1 MKKIDRTV
9 LLHRVK
15 TAGYAISS
23 IVLVSWVTD
32 ALNEGLMFKPLLRY
46 LYPQAVENYLHPF
59 TDHPS
64 LMIWL
69 IPLLAALLLMFATS
83 TLAVHHFKRRHL
95 YRISHPLASPAL
107 AHMVTLATGDQKLL
121 CTLLHAGCATLH
133 TLHALYLQPSELTPL
148 EAPCA
153 AVGIRLRARALP
165 EAMDIHQQHTR
176 LSQILRQIRREA
188 GLDEVIALDLSSL
201 PPELA
206 SAATLACLENEVM
219 LCYLDG
225 QRQLRA
231 HRVIC
236 EMSE

>member
-1 MKKIDRTV
+1 MKKINRAV
-9 LLHRVK
+9 VLHRLK

-46 LYPQAVENYLHPF
+46 LYPQTVANYQHPF
-59 TDHPS
+59 NDHPS

-69 IPLLAALLLMFATS
+69 IPLMAALLLMLTTS

-95 YRISHPLASPAL
+95 YRLSHPLATPAL
-107 AHMVTLATGDQKLL
+107 AHMVTLATGDRRLL
-121 CTLLHAGCATLH
+121 DALTHAGCPTLH
-133 TLHALYLQPSELTPL
+133 TLHALYQQPSELTPL

-165 EAMDIHQQHTR
+165 EAVDILQQHTR
-176 LSQILRQIRREA
+176 LSQILRQIRHEA
-188 GLDEVIALDLSSL
+188 GIDEVIALDLSSL

-219 LCYLDG
+219 LCYLDA

>member
-1 MKKIDRTV
+1 MTRISRSV
-9 LLHRVK
+9 LLHRLK

-23 IVLVSWVTD
+23 VVLISWVTD

-46 LYPQAVENYLHPF
+46 LYPQAVENYQHPF

-69 IPLLAALLLMFATS
+69 VPLLAALFLMFATS

-95 YRISHPLASPAL
+95 YRLSQPVAAPAM
-107 AHMVTLATGDQKLL
+107 AHLVTRATGGQALL
-121 CTLLHAGCATLH
+121 DALPMSGRPPLH
-133 TLHALYLQPSELTPL
+133 TLHALYLQPNELTPL

-153 AVGIRLRARALP
+153 AIGIRLRARALP
-165 EAMDIHQQHTR
+165 DTPDIHQQYTR
-176 LSQILRQIRREA
+176 LGHILGQIRHEA
-188 GLDEVIALDLSSL
+188 GPDERIAFDLSHL

-206 SAATLACLENEVM
+206 SAATLACLENDVM
-219 LCYLDG
+219 LCYLDAK
-225 QRQLRA
+225 RVLRT

-236 EMSE
+236 EMRE